1 VFEILQVET
10 IRAVLKKEIGLPI
23 VEVSDKS
30 AKLHGSDIL
39 FTGTA
44 YVTINYIKYI
54 FYTKSIEIMVSLL

>member
-1 VFEILQVET
+1 MLQVEA

-39 FTGTA
+39 FTGKICLTLINISIKWILFTA
-44 YVTINYIKYI
+44 LKNLKH
-54 FYTKSIEIMVSLL
+54 LN

>member
-1 VFEILQVET
+1 MFEILQVET

-39 FTGTA
+39 FTGIIITLLII
-44 YVTINYIKYI
+44 IN
-54 FYTKSIEIMVSLL
+54 

>member
-1 VFEILQVET
+1 MLQVEA

-39 FTGTA
+39 FTG
-44 YVTINYIKYI
+44 IKYMTIISI
-54 FYTKSIEIMVSLL
+54 FFILYEMSN

>member
-1 VFEILQVET
+1 MLQVEA

-39 FTGTA
+39 FTGIKNI
-44 YVTINYIKYI
+44 YDINQYFLYIKWVI
-54 FYTKSIEIMVSLL
+54 R

>member
-1 VFEILQVET
+1 MLQVEA

-39 FTGTA
+39 FTG
-44 YVTINYIKYI
+44 INKWHKLILGNK
-54 FYTKSIEIMVSLL
+54 

>member
-23 VEVSDKS
+23 IEVSDKS

-39 FTGTA
+39 FTG
-44 YVTINYIKYI
+44 IHFI
-54 FYTKSIEIMVSLL
+54 

>member
-1 VFEILQVET
+1 MFEILQVET

-30 AKLHGSDIL
+30 AKLHGNDIL

-44 YVTINYIKYI
+44 YMTINYRKYI
-54 FYTKSIEIMVSLL
+54 F